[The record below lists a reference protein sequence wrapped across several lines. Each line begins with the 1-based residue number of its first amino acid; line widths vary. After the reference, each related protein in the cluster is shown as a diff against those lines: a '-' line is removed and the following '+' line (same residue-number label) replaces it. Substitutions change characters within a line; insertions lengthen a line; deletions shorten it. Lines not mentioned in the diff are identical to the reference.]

1 MLTALCEI
9 SDILRLKDH
18 TARTGKL
25 CEEET
30 FAAEED
36 VSKAFDRLNFIFY
49 GFLERNDI
57 SCINFDHFA
66 RCKLFL
72 DNIAVDFEKDHSG
85 TGDGFKDEAFA
96 AKQSGSKFLC
106 EGDIKI
112 YRILCAEECTFLADH
127 AAVFCRVDRKNLTRY
142 S

>member
-1 MLTALCEI
+1 MNVFEAVKQSVTTRQAAEHYGI
-9 SDILRLKDH
+9 HVGRN
-18 TARTGKL
+18 GKL

-66 RCKLFL
+66 RCELF
-72 DNIAVDFEKDHSG
+72 
-85 TGDGFKDEAFA
+85 
-96 AKQSGSKFLC
+96 QS
-106 EGDIKI
+106 
-112 YRILCAEECTFLADH
+112 
-127 AAVFCRVDRKNLTRY
+127 V
-142 S
+142 

>member
-1 MLTALCEI
+1 MQCVRRNQRYSE
-9 SDILRLKDH
+9 SEGSS

-57 SCINFDHFA
+57 SCINFGSL
-66 RCKLFL
+66 RPVR
-72 DNIAVDFEKDHSG
+72 AVSRQHRRRFRKAIPEPEMDSG
-85 TGDGFKDEAFA
+85 
-96 AKQSGSKFLC
+96 
-106 EGDIKI
+106 
-112 YRILCAEECTFLADH
+112 
-127 AAVFCRVDRKNLTRY
+127 
-142 S
+142 